1 MGAATARAEKWWQ
14 ENMAPY
20 VKIGVIVLVA
30 IGVIVAGMFAAT
42 SFADKRAEAWGADL
56 SPALIQDTMQD
67 WGGAVQGSHLEQT
80 RLKDQMTLVRSRLKH
95 HSSLMV
101 YFYGRQFMVITIAT
115 VCAVI
120 AAALLIVITQKGWA
134 TTPVILRAFFLLA
147 GTGAALFA
155 SFPAL
160 YRQEQNI
167 LDNAALYQGYLAL
180 RNEMLSYLAT
190 GQRLS
195 GKKEP
200 LPQFIHYVDSGLVNL
215 GKVAIGFDASKIP
228 DGGDLLKQ
236 IK

>member
-1 MGAATARAEKWWQ
+1 MSAGSARAESWYRL
-14 ENMAPY
+14 NLGPY
-20 VKIGVIVLVA
+20 MKIGLTVLAVIGL
-30 IGVIVAGMFAAT
+30 IVGGMFAAT
-42 SFADKRAEAWGADL
+42 SLADRRAEAWGADL
-56 SPALIQDTMQD
+56 SPLLIQDTVQA
-67 WGGAVQGSHLEQT
+67 WGSTVQGSELEKI
-80 RLKDQMTLVRSRLKH
+80 RVADQMTTVRSRLKH

-101 YFYGRQFMVITIAT
+101 YFYGRQFMVITVAT
-115 VCAVI
+115 VSAVI
-120 AAALLIVITQKGWA
+120 AAALLILITQAGWSS
-134 TTPVILRAFFLLA
+134 TPVLLRALFLLF
-147 GTGAALFA
+147 GTAAALFA

-167 LDNAALYQGYLAL
+167 LDNATLYQGYLTL

-200 LPQFIHYVDSGLVNL
+200 LPVFIHYVDSGLVNL

-228 DGGDLLKQ
+228 HGGDLLKQ